1 MIHGGRKSGE
11 MMLQEMSE
19 PLVHPRK
26 QLRVAC
32 CLASYP
38 GIIGF
43 GSREPSE
50 NCTELVSIKKK
61 EPKVGQRIHDLRW
74 LKKQGWK

>member
-38 GIIGF
+38 GIIRRAQEWGWIIGF
-43 GSREPSE
+43 GSREPS
-50 NCTELVSIKKK
+50 LF
-61 EPKVGQRIHDLRW
+61 L
-74 LKKQGWK
+74 